1 MEVVGKGTYGEV
13 FKAVNKETQEV
24 VAIKRMFK
32 KFYSFEEAMNLREIK
47 SLRKLSHTNVIK
59 LKEVIR
65 VKDELNFVFDFLD
78 KNLYDVIKVRT
89 SQLPEENIKT
99 YFLQILEGLAYIH
112 KQGFFHRDLKP
123 ENVLYQ

>member
-1 MEVVGKGTYGEV
+1 MEMVGKGTYGEV

-89 SQLPEENIKT
+89 S
-99 YFLQILEGLAYIH
+99 
-112 KQGFFHRDLKP
+112 
-123 ENVLYQ
+123 

>member
-1 MEVVGKGTYGEV
+1 MEMVGKGTYGEV
-13 FKAVNKETQEV
+13 FKAVNKETQEI

-89 SQLPEENIKT
+89 SQLPE
-99 YFLQILEGLAYIH
+99 
-112 KQGFFHRDLKP
+112 
-123 ENVLYQ
+123 

>member
-1 MEVVGKGTYGEV
+1 MEQVGKGTYGEV
-13 FKAVNKETQEV
+13 YKAVNKETQEV
-24 VAIKRMFK
+24 VAVKRMFK
-32 KFYSFEEAMNLREIK
+32 KFYSWDEAMNLREIK

-89 SQLPEENIKT
+89 SQLPEAQIKV
-99 YFLQILEGLAYIH
+99 YF
-112 KQGFFHRDLKP
+112 
-123 ENVLYQ
+123 

>member
-1 MEVVGKGTYGEV
+1 MEMVGKGTYGEV

-32 KFYSFEEAMNLREIK
+32 KFYSFEDAMNLREIK

-89 SQLPEENIKT
+89 S
-99 YFLQILEGLAYIH
+99 
-112 KQGFFHRDLKP
+112 
-123 ENVLYQ
+123 

>member
-1 MEVVGKGTYGEV
+1 
-13 FKAVNKETQEV
+13 
-24 VAIKRMFK
+24 MFK

-89 SQLPEENIKT
+89 S
-99 YFLQILEGLAYIH
+99 
-112 KQGFFHRDLKP
+112 
-123 ENVLYQ
+123 